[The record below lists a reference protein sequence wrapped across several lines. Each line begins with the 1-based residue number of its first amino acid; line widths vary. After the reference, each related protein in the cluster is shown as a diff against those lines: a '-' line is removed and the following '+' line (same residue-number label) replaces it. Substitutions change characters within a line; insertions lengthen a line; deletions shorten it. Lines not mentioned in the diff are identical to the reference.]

1 MPQRIVVSE
10 SRSPGGTVQLSM
22 IDQGGS
28 SSSSAAPP
36 VSQKQ
41 KDIFDI
47 PYGKITKVYDVVNEI
62 YHHIYRCKAPTQK
75 QVLTGKG
82 AKQKKVMVDSGGDT
96 CASIAALCTGR
107 GGKPKASAKQIKDWN
122 VKRYPDLDKLLA
134 GNKRG
139 DGTVAYFQKD
149 TIIYVQKVPD
159 ESKVKQQLSGMSDV
173 KFIQYIKGRR
183 GGGGKYK
190 VRVCMTNILRAYE
203 VF

>member
-1 MPQRIVVSE
+1 M
-10 SRSPGGTVQLSM
+10 QLSM

-47 PYGKITKVYDVVNEI
+47 PYGKITKVYDVVNEVH
-62 YHHIYRCKAPTQK
+62 HHIYRCKAPTQK
-75 QVLTGKG
+75 QVVTGKG
-82 AKQKKVMVDSGGDT
+82 AKQKKIMVDTGGDT
-96 CASIAALCTGR
+96 CVSIAKLCDGVRTT
-107 GGKPKASAKQIKDWN
+107 KQIREKEKEIRAWN
-122 VKRYPDLDKLLA
+122 VKRYPGLDRLLA

-149 TIIYVQKVPD
+149 TIIYVEEVPD
-159 ESKVKQQLSGMSDV
+159 VVDPKSKVSQHDLKSMSGMSDV
-173 KFIQYIKGRR
+173 KFIQYIKGKR

-190 VRVCMTNILRAYE
+190 VCVCMTNILHAFR
-203 VF
+203 VL